1 MPTEIA
7 ATATEPAPTAP
18 TVDRPAMPREYGMP
32 DDADGLIAWDVV
44 EARLRDANVYWIATS
59 GPGGRPRVR
68 PVDGIW
74 IDGALWV
81 GGSPET
87 RWVRDLLAN
96 RQVSVHLD
104 DGWDVAILEGIA
116 ELVQEGVADEL
127 AARLAAESNR
137 KYPQY
142 GMKPADYQRGPGPFA
157 VRPSVGFAWKAFPR
171 DLTRFRFG

>member
-1 MPTEIA
+1 MPTATMTTARPA
-7 ATATEPAPTAP
+7 A
-18 TVDRPAMPREYGMP
+18 DRPAMPREYGMP
-32 DDADGLIAWDVV
+32 DDLDGLIGWDAV

-59 GPGGRPRVR
+59 GPTGRPRVR

-74 IDGALWV
+74 VDGALWV
-81 GGSPET
+81 GGSPAT

-96 RQVSVHLD
+96 PQVSVHLD

-116 ELVQEGVADEL
+116 ERVSGVSNDL
-127 AARLAAESNR
+127 AERLAAESNR

-142 GMKPADYQRGPGPFA
+142 GARPADYQGEAGPFA
-157 VRPSVGFAWKAFPR
+157 IRPSVGFAWKTFPK

>member
-1 MPTEIA
+1 MPTA
-7 ATATEPAPTAP
+7 FAPADSPSA
-18 TVDRPAMPREYGMP
+18 DRPAMPREYGMP
-32 DDADGLIAWDVV
+32 TDLDGLIGWDAV
-44 EARLRDANVYWIATS
+44 ETRLRDANVYWIATS

-74 IDGALWV
+74 IDGSLWV

-96 RQVSVHLD
+96 PQVSVHLD
-104 DGWDVAILEGIA
+104 DGWDVAILEGTAI
-116 ELVQEGVADEL
+116 LVEEGVSDDL

-157 VRPSVGFAWKAFPR
+157 IRPSVGFAWKAFPK

>member
-1 MPTEIA
+1 MS
-7 ATATEPAPTAP
+7 TATETTTTTP

-32 DDADGLIAWDVV
+32 DDTDGLIGWEAV

-96 RQVSVHLD
+96 PQVSVHLD
-104 DGWDVAILEGIA
+104 DGWDVAILEGTA
-116 ELVQEGVADEL
+116 ERVEGGVEDEL
-127 AARLAAESNR
+127 AQRLAAESNR

-142 GMKPADYQRGPGPFA
+142 GMKPADYQGGPGPFA
-157 VRPSVGFAWKAFPR
+157 IRPSVGFAWKAFPK